1 MGHATINVGLTYLRG
16 VSTAELKVEDTP
28 MFKKFNKSYFNIF
41 TIIIKL
47 GNEETF
53 DPFGIGYWI

>member
-1 MGHATINVGLTYLRG
+1 MGHAIINVGLTYLRG
-16 VSTAELKVEDTP
+16 LSTAELKEEDTP

-47 GNEETF
+47 KE
-53 DPFGIGYWI
+53 